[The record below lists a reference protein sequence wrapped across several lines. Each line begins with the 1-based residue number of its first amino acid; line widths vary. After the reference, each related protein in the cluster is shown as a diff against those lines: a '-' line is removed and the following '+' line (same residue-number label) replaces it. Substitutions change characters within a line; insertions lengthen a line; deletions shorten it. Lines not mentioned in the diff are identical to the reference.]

1 VAPDADHGQQRGS
14 EARPGRGGRG
24 SGRGRGRSS
33 KGRGENPP
41 ENIAPAKQA
50 AQEGRGGGG
59 STSKS
64 SKKPAADGSKD
75 KSPPG
80 ETKQKEKKKTKTP
93 SSEQPSFKKGGDAS
107 KGGASN
113 SHHKQGD
120 REASTTKAASQ
131 PPKSKEKAKANIAPS
146 SSPSS
151 VPPNQP
157 QQTSDIYYGKGSTIT
172 ILHVAEKP
180 SIALAITKGLA
191 PSSASVDSVRASL
204 PVHEFH
210 TPGGSGSSTAFPKA
224 PHASRCLHR
233 VTSVAGHVFSVDFP
247 AQFQSWDAV
256 DPAELFQAPIERK
269 PNKGSV
275 VKHLQDQ
282 ARGVDFI
289 VLWMD
294 CDKEGENI
302 NFEVL
307 SCCMHLMGGAGTASG
322 GNYDRVYRAYFS
334 AINPSDIQKA
344 YHALGKPDQNQA
356 LAVDARQELD
366 LKIGVAFSRFQTRYF
381 QGRYGD
387 LDSTVLSYGYVRKIE
402 CEQCVLNLNSVSRF
416 QLNLCTMRWTL
427 RCRSDRAKPPRSAFV
442 SRGTLTLKRSSRSRT
457 GFWSLG
463 SSSADVRSAH
473 CGLPA
478 GLSIEGGW
486 NPFCRPVEKRRWWS

>member
-1 VAPDADHGQQRGS
+1 MAHPH
-14 EARPGRGGRG
+14 
-24 SGRGRGRSS
+24 
-33 KGRGENPP
+33 
-41 ENIAPAKQA
+41 
-50 AQEGRGGGG
+50 QEGRGGGG
-59 STSKS
+59 GGSSKS
-64 SKKPAADGSKD
+64 SKKSEEKGSKD
-75 KSPPG
+75 KAPPA
-80 ETKQKEKKKTKTP
+80 ESKQKEKEKKKIQSPDQPP
-93 SSEQPSFKKGGDAS
+93 SKKSSDAS
-107 KGGASN
+107 KGGASK
-113 SHHKQGD
+113 SQKARG
-120 REASTTKAASQ
+120 EVSTTKATSQ
-131 PPKSKEKAKANIAPS
+131 PPKSKEKTKGNLTS
-146 SSPSS
+146 SASS
-151 VPPNQP
+151 GVPPNQP

-191 PSSASVDSVRASL
+191 PSSASVDSIRSSL

-210 TPGGSGSSTAFPKA
+210 TSGGGGGAFPKA

-307 SCCMHLMGGAGTASG
+307 GCCMHLMGGGGSSSG

-387 LDSTVLSYGYVRKIE
+387 LDSTVLSYGYV
-402 CEQCVLNLNSVSRF
+402 
-416 QLNLCTMRWTL
+416 QLLIVACMIQVKLC
-427 RCRSDRAKPPRSAFV
+427 CA
-442 SRGTLTLKRSSRSRT
+442 
-457 GFWSLG
+457 
-463 SSSADVRSAH
+463 
-473 CGLPA
+473 
-478 GLSIEGGW
+478 
-486 NPFCRPVEKRRWWS
+486 